1 MVDNSEFFNTFASR
15 KGASLK
21 HCNTRDDTYCN
32 IIASLLCK
40 NRIGCRSIIKQN
52 VVRTIY
58 KDTSWNFV
66 FKRRDLGNVFVG
78 AVKAY

>member
-40 NRIGCRSIIKQN
+40 TELDAGPIIKQN

-66 FKRRDLGNVFVG
+66 FKRRDLGNVFVR

>member
-32 IIASLLCK
+32 IIASLLCE
-40 NRIGCRSIIKQN
+40 KQN
-52 VVRTIY
+52 WMQV
-58 KDTSWNFV
+58 N
-66 FKRRDLGNVFVG
+66 N
-78 AVKAY
+78 KAECCQNNL